1 MRPWPHL
8 GATTCATQERTLER
22 TADALGEAGAE
33 AEEGQRDKGAQH
45 DDAENAPEQH
55 AVLILRRHGEEG
67 KDQRDDEDVVERQRL
82 LDDEAGEI
90 GHARFGAEI
99 PPNPRAEGEAE
110 ADVDGR
116 KYETLADLDLAVV
129 HLEEEEGR
137 ERARA
142 WSLVVDDAEDARA
155 GEKVVAAGTPQ
166 GYARAVAFARGVR
179 GERDGV
185 SRGRVLGTHGGTHAM
200 HDATV
205 LSGQSGGPLCRAEA
219 PGRLF
224 GVHSFGDAFYGGA
237 RDVAVMARNVRD
249 IEIFEK
255 GVDPDAYETKRVNE
269 MIFASSDAALRALAP
284 ELTAKER
291 ASWIF

>member
-1 MRPWPHL
+1 
-8 GATTCATQERTLER
+8 
-22 TADALGEAGAE
+22 
-33 AEEGQRDKGAQH
+33 
-45 DDAENAPEQH
+45 
-55 AVLILRRHGEEG
+55 
-67 KDQRDDEDVVERQRL
+67 
-82 LDDEAGEI
+82 
-90 GHARFGAEI
+90 
-99 PPNPRAEGEAE
+99 
-110 ADVDGR
+110 
-116 KYETLADLDLAVV
+116 
-129 HLEEEEGR
+129 
-137 ERARA
+137 
-142 WSLVVDDAEDARA
+142 
-155 GEKVVAAGTPQ
+155 
-166 GYARAVAFARGVR
+166 
-179 GERDGV
+179 
-185 SRGRVLGTHGGTHAM
+185 M

>member
-1 MRPWPHL
+1 MCASSTTPASVVARASVRVRARTSLVNRLSSAFAGSGVVVRDEGRVIVVTCAHVVRCAGRRNAL
-8 GATTCATQERTLER
+8 CVAFHDGGATVRGR
-22 TADALGEAGAE
+22 
-33 AEEGQRDKGAQH
+33 
-45 DDAENAPEQH
+45 
-55 AVLILRRHGEEG
+55 
-67 KDQRDDEDVVERQRL
+67 VV
-82 LDDEAGEI
+82 GV
-90 GHARFGAEI
+90 H
-99 PPNPRAEGEAE
+99 
-110 ADVDGR
+110 
-116 KYETLADLDLAVV
+116 ADLDLAVV
-129 HLEEEEGR
+129 HLEEEEAR
-137 ERARA
+137 ERAKK
-142 WSLVVDDAEDARA
+142 WSLVVDDAEEARA
-155 GEKVVAAGTPQ
+155 GEKVFAAGTPQ

-179 GERDGV
+179 VGRDGV

>member
-1 MRPWPHL
+1 MGASSTTPASVVARASVRVRARTSLVNRLSSAFAGSGVVVRDEGRVIVVTCAHVVRCAGRRNAL
-8 GATTCATQERTLER
+8 CVAFHDGGATVRGR
-22 TADALGEAGAE
+22 
-33 AEEGQRDKGAQH
+33 
-45 DDAENAPEQH
+45 
-55 AVLILRRHGEEG
+55 
-67 KDQRDDEDVVERQRL
+67 VV
-82 LDDEAGEI
+82 GV
-90 GHARFGAEI
+90 H
-99 PPNPRAEGEAE
+99 
-110 ADVDGR
+110 
-116 KYETLADLDLAVV
+116 ADLELAVV
-129 HLEEEEGR
+129 HLEEEEAR
-137 ERARA
+137 ERAKK
-142 WSLVVDDAEDARA
+142 WSLVVDDAEEARA
-155 GEKVVAAGTPQ
+155 GEKVFAAGTPQ

-179 GERDGV
+179 VGRDGV